1 MVGEVVAFTSGQRIP
16 LVMFV
21 PEVFMAWETA
31 MFAVTPLNA
40 VPAASTAD
48 TVTVSPEE
56 PVRAKVKRML
66 SVLCAETHK
75 ERLLQTTNKNR
86 RSRFF
91 IRIGFRNLRTKG
103 IEHKKNTMTQN
114 NATRHVYN
122 APCKC
127 KTFPNITT
135 SFSFKK
141 RPLRNPQNLRV
152 PESAKS
158 ASPQIFKICEICEI
172 CERLK
177 TRRETP
183 REKHTKIG

>member
-1 MVGEVVAFTSGQRIP
+1 MSSPKALNEKSEGSPETLNWKVMVGEVVAFTSGQRIP

-48 TVTVSPEE
+48 TVTVSPVE

-75 ERLLQTTNKNR
+75 KRLLQTTNRNR

-114 NATRHVYN
+114 NDTRPVYN

-141 RPLRNPQNLRV
+141 RPLRNPQKLRV

-158 ASPQIFKICEICEI
+158 AKSASAK
-172 CERLK
+172 K
-177 TRRETP
+177 TR
-183 REKHTKIG
+183 

>member
-1 MVGEVVAFTSGQRIP
+1 MSSPKALKEKSEGSPETLNWKVMVGEVVAFTSGQRIP

-66 SVLCAETHK
+66 SVLCAETPK
-75 ERLLQTTNKNR
+75 KRLLQTTNRNR

-114 NATRHVYN
+114 NAPYNGKWFMLGDGSVY
-122 APCKC
+122 
-127 KTFPNITT
+127 TT
-135 SFSFKK
+135 VKNGK
-141 RPLRNPQNLRV
+141 MQN
-152 PESAKS
+152 
-158 ASPQIFKICEICEI
+158 
-172 CERLK
+172 
-177 TRRETP
+177 
-183 REKHTKIG
+183 